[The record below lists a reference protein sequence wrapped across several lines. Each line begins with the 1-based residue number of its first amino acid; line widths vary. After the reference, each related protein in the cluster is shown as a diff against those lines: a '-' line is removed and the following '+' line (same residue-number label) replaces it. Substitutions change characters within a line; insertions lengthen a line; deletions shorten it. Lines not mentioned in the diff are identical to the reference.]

1 MKSNDSEAC
10 PNAAAQILL
19 LQGKAEV
26 EAVWSFRKQSASQ
39 RLPKL
44 ALVKNNDPPSASGLN
59 LKSLNLDKRS
69 VCHGNP
75 ALEQLAG
82 ISSLLML
89 QGPVGPLFSRIAAWK
104 RDMGHQV
111 RRVIF
116 NSGDAGFCG
125 DKDAIFYRQGPDEWR
140 EQLHSYCR
148 WYDIQGV
155 VLFGQ
160 TRFYHRQAIELCQ
173 RMGIPVFV
181 VEEGYVRPGFVTL
194 EMTGVN
200 ASSTTLKTHVLSVEG
215 TTHDLPPAATRAYR
229 FKLIFCAMRYYLR
242 LKVGSWWY
250 PHYVHHRDS
259 TIWDYVKYWVRA
271 GAAYPYTRWQ
281 DKRELKRLDKSKP
294 YFFVPMQLDSDAQI
308 LFHSRYNDVMAFVDE
323 VLESFAAHATDNSQL
338 LIKQHPLAR
347 GHLDTRQRV
356 LCKAAN
362 LGIAH
367 RVIFVHACKI
377 YRLLEGVAGVVT
389 VNSTV
394 GVQTIA
400 HAAPLKIMG
409 EAIYD
414 HPDVADSQPLDSF
427 WRNPFR
433 PNPDRAKAF
442 HQQLKLLTQMP
453 AALYD
458 GPRVPLRWSEL
469 LGQPRG
475 KLQ

>member
-1 MKSNDSEAC
+1 MKSSDSEAY
-10 PNAAAQILL
+10 PNAVAQISL

-26 EAVWSFRKQSASQ
+26 EAAWSFRKQSASQ
-39 RLPKL
+39 RLPRL
-44 ALVKNNDPPSASGLN
+44 ALVKNNDPLSSSGLN
-59 LKSLNLDKRS
+59 PESSNLEQRS

-75 ALEQLAG
+75 ALGQLAS

-116 NSGDAGFCG
+116 NSGDAGFC
-125 DKDAIFYRQGPDEWR
+125 D
-140 EQLHSYCR
+140 
-148 WYDIQGV
+148 DIQGV
-155 VLFGQ
+155 ILFGQ

-181 VEEGYVRPGFVTL
+181 MEEGYVRPGFVTL

-200 ASSTTLKTHVLSVEG
+200 ANSTTLKTHVLSAEG
-215 TTHDLPPAATRAYR
+215 TAHNLPPAATRAYR
-229 FKLIFCAMRYYLR
+229 FKLIFCAMEYYLR
-242 LKVGSWWY
+242 LKAGSWWY

-259 TIWDYVKYWVRA
+259 TIWGYVKYWVRA
-271 GAAYPYTRWQ
+271 GVAYPYTRWQ

-308 LFHSRYNDVMAFVDE
+308 LFHSRYTDVMAFVDE

-347 GHLDTRQRV
+347 GHLDARQRV
-356 LCKAAN
+356 LCKAAD

-377 YRLLEGVAGVVT
+377 YQLLEGVAGVVT

-394 GVQTIA
+394 GVQAIT

-442 HQQLKLLTQMP
+442 HQQLKLLTQVP

-458 GPRVPLRWSEL
+458 GPGVPLRWGEL
-469 LGQPRG
+469 LRKPRG
-475 KLQ
+475 NHQ